1 MKTLNAKKELN
12 LLRVLFFLFGLGI
25 MSWVPRF
32 PEVKAALHLTNG
44 GFGSLISSGAIGSVS
59 RRYFAVA
66 LASLSKL
73 GMKLL

>member
-44 GFGSLISSGAIGSVS
+44 GFGSLISSGAIGS
-59 RRYFAVA
+59 
-66 LASLSKL
+66 LISLLTIGQVVHRIGVRK
-73 GMKLL
+73 